1 MRNLHTLT
9 YNETTYIINDGG
21 IKNDIFIN
29 GFKSGWYIEYEFKKN
44 DDGIVVP
51 TVIKLKN
58 RHEEII
64 KNNNESNSYD
74 HYLAMCPTSLQF
86 ELQFDNIVEIIQIIK
101 NN

>member
-9 YNETTYIINDGG
+9 YNETTYTFMDGAMT
-21 IKNDIFIN
+21 NDILIN
-29 GFKSGWYIEYEFKKN
+29 GIKSGWYIEYEFKKN

-58 RHEEII
+58 RYEEII

-74 HYLAMCPTSLQF
+74 HYLAMSPTSLQF

>member
-51 TVIKLKN
+51 TVIKLKYHHDTN
-58 RHEEII
+58 PF
-64 KNNNESNSYD
+64 D
-74 HYLAMCPTSLQF
+74 HYLVMNTTS
-86 ELQFDNIVEIIQIIK
+86 LQFDNIVEIIQIIK